1 MSTLYLLYLYM
12 KNNNNGSRYA
22 NRDLVVSHINLYSN
36 NQFYSIEFKL
46 ERNGVVWEG
55 VGETHVAQKC
65 IKYFG
70 VSVKWIFS
78 CRIPGNL
85 WPILQKNKYQW
96 LSNSTNPFSHV
107 FYWKSVWSSS
117 VSIFNQY
124 TWISSTNCLSDA
136 WNYWNFIVFYMFFLL
151 IRLKPYACMHT

>member
-46 ERNGVVWEG
+46 ERNGVWKG
-55 VGETHVAQKC
+55 GGETHVAQKC

-70 VSVKWIFS
+70 ISVKWIIS

-85 WPILQKNKYQW
+85 WPLLQKQNINDYLTPQTHFNICFIIKSFDP
-96 LSNSTNPFSHV
+96 LPSAFPISTHE
-107 FYWKSVWSSS
+107 YH
-117 VSIFNQY
+117 QQ
-124 TWISSTNCLSDA
+124 
-136 WNYWNFIVFYMFFLL
+136 IVY
-151 IRLKPYACMHT
+151 